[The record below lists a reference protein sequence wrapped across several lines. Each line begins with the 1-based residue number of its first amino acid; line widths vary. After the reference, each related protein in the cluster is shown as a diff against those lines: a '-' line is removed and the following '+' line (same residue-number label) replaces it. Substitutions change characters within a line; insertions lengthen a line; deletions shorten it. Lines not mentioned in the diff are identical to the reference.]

1 MKLHHLVL
9 PALLMPTFVAAI
21 AVVQPSIASTISVS
35 SQPPKTTNI
44 AQDNNSVN
52 DYLRSGVKKYNLSD
66 FKGAI
71 SDFDRAITLNP
82 NFAKS
87 YDNRGVAKYKL
98 EDIVGAATDW
108 YKAAELYRQQGN
120 MVGYQ
125 KVMKEIKDATKAAE
139 DAVHSPQVDRTKLD
153 AFEQEL
159 LHLGKEFLKEM
170 KSFAYYRSDGSQGLL
185 CVGSGRRLEDRRLYI
200 DQFIARNMYL
210 LPRGS
215 ADYDKVMKYQNSL
228 IEPSN
233 IAIQAC
239 DYQNKRPNFD

>member
-1 MKLHHLVL
+1 
-9 PALLMPTFVAAI
+9 MPMFVTAI

-35 SQPPKTTNI
+35 SQPSKTTNI
-44 AQDNNSVN
+44 AQDNESVN
-52 DYLRSGVKKYNLSD
+52 DYLRSGVKKYNSRD

-71 SDFDRAITLNP
+71 SDFDRAINLNP
-82 NFAKS
+82 KFAMS
-87 YDNRGVAKYKL
+87 YNNRGVAKYKL

-153 AFEQEL
+153 AFEQKLLEL
-159 LHLGKEFLKEM
+159 GQAFSKAVKALTYHG
-170 KSFAYYRSDGSQGLL
+170 SDGTEGVL
-185 CVGSGRRLEDRRLYI
+185 CVGSGRSLEDRRLYI
-200 DQFIARNMYL
+200 DEFIARNMYL
-210 LPRGS
+210 LSRGS
-215 ADYDKVMKYQNSL
+215 ADYNMVIEYQNSL

-233 IAIQAC
+233 IAIHAC
-239 DYQNKRPNFD
+239 DYLHKSSNFD